1 MIFHTAASDASKSEF
16 DMTWTSGVE
25 ASARALVDDALE
37 SSVHQQLAEVK
48 RKHT

>member
-1 MIFHTAASDASKSEF
+1 VIFHTAASDASKSEF